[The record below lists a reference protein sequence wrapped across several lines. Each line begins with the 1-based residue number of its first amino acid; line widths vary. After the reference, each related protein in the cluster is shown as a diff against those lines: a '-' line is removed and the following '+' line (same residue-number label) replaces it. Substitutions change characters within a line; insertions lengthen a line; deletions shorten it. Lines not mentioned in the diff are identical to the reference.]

1 MKNFRI
7 HDKKKIAALLITGAV
22 LLLSSCK
29 QDSDTPKD
37 FFSYWSSEAFVT
49 EHSINS
55 AHRADTAGIQCA
67 DSSSEAVVML
77 KVYNPKSFQLALPTA
92 HEPLG
97 IVEFKALSVQPVAG
111 TDYTLSQL
119 DPKNLKLTYSKSF
132 LQKYEQGKGN
142 LSPVITIKA
151 KDGRVFS
158 QTYTFTLKSNSPPP
172 KPEVILARTN
182 ESTSHYVVCLKFDS
196 AEMTRTVTT
205 GSGSVPIH
213 KDIASITINGST
225 YSLSYKEDN
234 NGFQKPSETFPTGSF
249 IEQGNVVQLNASYPA
264 VPSGGWVLYLKTDVD
279 VESIHSKKLYTITLH
294 DKEGV
299 VSDGITAELK
309 EKFKVQFD
317 AKNGTPAP
325 NPQYIENG
333 GKVEEPS
340 VSYTGFNLVGWYTE
354 DSYTNKWDFDN
365 NTVTS
370 NITLYAQWTA
380 SDNTQY
386 KVKHYKQ
393 NIGDDGYPATP
404 SHTDNLQ
411 GTTGADASVTLK
423 NYPGFEAGEYTP
435 ASIAPDG
442 STVVEV
448 RYKRRTY
455 SVEFGVNGSNGNIA
469 VTSVTGG
476 VAGGSP
482 LTVKYEGT
490 VAFRATPADENSYK
504 VGDWTC
510 TPSEGFSVA
519 SGQKTASLTVT
530 KDTSV
535 SVSFVPLS
543 NLNLTKL
550 EIHGMDA
557 SGGSVTLPYTKSQ
570 VTKGNISLEFSGH
583 SVVPFNVTP
592 SLPLNLTPG
601 TTTSVTINVAASP
614 GNYAAWSKTVSITR
628 KKNSVA
634 NLKSF
639 KLNGETKTAPFA
651 SEYTVASDKAEVTGF
666 SFDSDSEGATAS
678 VTPSGSV
685 TIPAESEKTFTIT
698 VKAQDGTTNN
708 IRFTVKRQ
716 KYTVR
721 FNVADGEGTL
731 RGSYGSQNP
740 TAQNGGGTQTLTN
753 VPHGSTVS
761 FDAIPGNGW
770 ELYTWTGV
778 SSSSTGASLT
788 VDGDKNV
795 SVKFKKKE
803 YQVKFS
809 VVGGDGGELK
819 GTYNGSTKTARGNT
833 EETFTVQHGDTVNFT
848 GTADA
853 GWDIEDWT
861 ISSGNFSSGG
871 GTGTTAALTVT
882 DDTTVKVKFKPGE
895 LNLAGGG
902 PDAWKRLKEE
912 AEKPKGAHT
921 ITISGEIKATNDSGN
936 NGKITPARDLTI
948 KGNGSSAVLNANNL
962 SSIFDVR
969 KTLTL
974 ENIKLKNGKA
984 DQGGGAY
991 VSGTLVMKDSSSIES
1006 CTASDKGG
1014 GVYVNGTFKMSGS
1027 AKVDTDNDVYL
1038 ASGKSIGVTGAL
1050 THEPAA
1056 RITPDSYT
1064 DGRVLA
1070 TDNAEKSNF
1079 TVTPKNGN
1087 EYWRYKKKDGV
1098 VKFVR
1103 GKLTVRIGTIIS
1115 IEEHDGATDAEY
1127 FWTMK
1132 VDNEAHTL
1140 PRNKAWKPAKQ
1151 GKTYNI
1157 NKSKEIFVNL
1167 VASKTVV
1174 LYFKIEEKDYSGDD
1188 LIVETT
1194 RDCTYDPANDR
1205 WTFKGQDLYCNY
1217 PEGSFRLEFHN
1228 TSKGEVDVMCYVK
1241 WEDE

>member
-1 MKNFRI
+1 MKHFRI

-119 DPKNLKLTYSKSF
+119 DSENLKLTYSKSF

-172 KPEVILARTN
+172 KPEVILAKTN

-225 YSLSYKEDN
+225 YFLSYKEDN

-317 AKNGTPAP
+317 AKNGTPVP

-340 VSYTGFNLVGWYTE
+340 VSYTGFKLVGWYTE

-370 NITLYAQWTA
+370 NITLYAKWTA

-448 RYKRRTY
+448 RYKRKTY
-455 SVEFGVNGSNGNIA
+455 TVEFGVNGSNGNIA

-482 LTVKYEGT
+482 ITVKYEGT

-530 KDTSV
+530 KDASV
-535 SVSFVPLS
+535 RVSFVPLS

-550 EIHGMDA
+550 EIHGTDA

-583 SVVPFNVTP
+583 SGVPFNVTP

-601 TTTSVTINVAASP
+601 TTTSITINVAASP

-685 TIPAESEKTFTIT
+685 TIPAESEKPFTIK
-698 VKAQDGTTNN
+698 VEAQDGTTDN

-721 FNVADGEGTL
+721 FNVADG
-731 RGSYGSQNP
+731 
-740 TAQNGGGTQTLTN
+740 
-753 VPHGSTVS
+753 
-761 FDAIPGNGW
+761 
-770 ELYTWTGV
+770 
-778 SSSSTGASLT
+778 
-788 VDGDKNV
+788 
-795 SVKFKKKE
+795 
-803 YQVKFS
+803 
-809 VVGGDGGELK
+809 DGGELK
-819 GTYNGSTKTARGNT
+819 GTYNGSTKTVRGNR

-1027 AKVDTDNDVYL
+1027 AKVDTNSDVYL
-1038 ASGKSIGVTGAL
+1038 ASGKTITVTGAL
-1050 THEPAA
+1050 ANTPAA

-1064 DGRVLA
+1064 DGRILA